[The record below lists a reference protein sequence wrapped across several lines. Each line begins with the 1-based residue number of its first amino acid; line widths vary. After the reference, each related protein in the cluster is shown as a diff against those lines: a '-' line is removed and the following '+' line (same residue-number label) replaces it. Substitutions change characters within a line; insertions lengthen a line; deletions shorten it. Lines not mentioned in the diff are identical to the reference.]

1 MERERISL
9 GVKQMSGDPFN
20 NFCST
25 HEKGS
30 VVTGKVKSVEAK
42 GAVIDLGNDT
52 EGYLRASEIGPD
64 RVEDAR
70 NVLKEGDHQHRS
82 QSSLHPAVHSC

>member
-1 MERERISL
+1 
-9 GVKQMSGDPFN
+9 MSGDPFN

-42 GAVIDLGNDT
+42 GAVMTSVTTQKAICAPAKSVRT
-52 EGYLRASEIGPD
+52 
-64 RVEDAR
+64 
-70 NVLKEGDHQHRS
+70 VLKT
-82 QSSLHPAVHSC
+82 LAMF

>member
-52 EGYLRASEIGPD
+52 EAICAPAKSSGT
-64 RVEDAR
+64 
-70 NVLKEGDHQHRS
+70 VLKT
-82 QSSLHPAVHSC
+82 LAMF